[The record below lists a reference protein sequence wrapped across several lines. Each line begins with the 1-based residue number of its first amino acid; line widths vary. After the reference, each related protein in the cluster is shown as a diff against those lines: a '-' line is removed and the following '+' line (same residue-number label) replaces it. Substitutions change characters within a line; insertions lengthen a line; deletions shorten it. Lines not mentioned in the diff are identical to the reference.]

1 MIEFCLL
8 DLVIV
13 IVAKIFCILFHLPFP
28 SGLLFHIVP
37 KRPGGGGLLLGILGV
52 GVPLRY
58 PNPNR

>member
-1 MIEFCLL
+1 MIEFFLL

-13 IVAKIFCILFHLPFP
+13 IVAKIFCILFHLPFS

-37 KRPGGGGLLLGILGV
+37 KRPGGGLLLGILGV
-52 GVPLRY
+52 GVPPRS

>member
-28 SGLLFHIVP
+28 YCAKKNPDGV
-37 KRPGGGGLLLGILGV
+37 GGGGGVLLGILGV
-52 GVPLRY
+52 GVPPRS
-58 PNPNR
+58 PNPE